1 MKQFFLILSLSP
13 RIQNRQ
19 NQESQNRLN
28 CIKNIYTYL
37 YMIFFFLK
45 IYLYFRPRKITLHV
59 ERSENSA
66 NNENEE
72 TRRTRAE
79 EPTQRE
85 FLMASQRNRLSQR
98 SVRLFI
104 SEIIVKADF
113 EPKKRRR
120 KHQEIRVEQDGSQG

>member
-1 MKQFFLILSLSP
+1 MIYEAIFLNSVLSSP
-13 RIQNRQ
+13 DPNRQ
-19 NQESQNRLN
+19 NQESQNRQN

-37 YMIFFFLK
+37 YMIFFCLK

-85 FLMASQRNRLSQR
+85 FLMASQRNRLS
-98 SVRLFI
+98 
-104 SEIIVKADF
+104 
-113 EPKKRRR
+113 
-120 KHQEIRVEQDGSQG
+120 